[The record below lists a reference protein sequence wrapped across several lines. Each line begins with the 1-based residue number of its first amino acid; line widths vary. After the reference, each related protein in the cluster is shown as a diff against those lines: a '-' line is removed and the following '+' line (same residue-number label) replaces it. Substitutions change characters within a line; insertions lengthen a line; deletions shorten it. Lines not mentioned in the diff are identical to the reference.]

1 MMLTYTERARA
12 LRAYIVKSAVSLTDE
27 DAIEAIELFPAW
39 SVGTAYQ
46 VNERV
51 QYHGVLYRVVQAHTS
66 QEDWAPDVTKALFVV
81 VSLGEWPEWVQPTGA
96 HDAYNKGDKVKY
108 NGKHYIST
116 IDANVY
122 TPGVYGWEEVV

>member
-1 MMLTYTERARA
+1 MLTYTERARA
-12 LRAYIVKSAVSLTDE
+12 LRPYIVKSAVSLTDE

-66 QEDWAPDVTKALFVV
+66 QEDWAPDVTKALFAV
-81 VSLGEWPEWVQPTGA
+81 VSLDEWPEWVQPTGA
-96 HDAYNKGDKVKY
+96 HDAYNKGDKVTY

-122 TPGVYGWEEVV
+122 APGVYGWEEVV

>member
-1 MMLTYTERARA
+1 MLTYTERARA
-12 LRAYIVKSAVSLTDE
+12 LRPYIVKSAVSLTDE

-81 VSLGEWPEWVQPTGA
+81 VSLDEWPEWVQPTGA

-122 TPGVYGWEEVV
+122 APGVYGWEEVV